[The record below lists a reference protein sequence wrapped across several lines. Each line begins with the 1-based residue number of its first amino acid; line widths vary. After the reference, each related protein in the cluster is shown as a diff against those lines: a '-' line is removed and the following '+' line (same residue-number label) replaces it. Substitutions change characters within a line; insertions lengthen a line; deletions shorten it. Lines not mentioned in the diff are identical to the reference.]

1 MLLDH
6 STLEPF
12 EPIVD
17 KLFDSA
23 FGGLIVGRLTSAG
36 ISTEDVWYTPA
47 FFLFRAACLTA
58 FKKTHSPV
66 GNMLLDLLSDR
77 LPLWRRRKRLL
88 AQSEIPRPKQSSHCV

>member
-23 FGGLIVGRLTSAG
+23 FGGSLKRLTSAG

-47 FFLFRAACLTA
+47 FFLFRAACLSA
-58 FKKTHSPV
+58 FKKTQVLV
-66 GNMLLDLLSDR
+66 GNMVLDLVSCL
-77 LPLWRRRKRLL
+77 
-88 AQSEIPRPKQSSHCV
+88 